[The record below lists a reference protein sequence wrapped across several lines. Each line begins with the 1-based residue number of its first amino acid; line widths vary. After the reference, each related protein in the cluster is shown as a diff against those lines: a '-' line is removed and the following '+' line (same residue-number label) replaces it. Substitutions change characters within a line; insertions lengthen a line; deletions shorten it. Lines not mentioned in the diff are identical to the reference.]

1 MMVQHLTANIRPYV
15 SEDLPALY
23 QVCLATGDSGN
34 DASHLYHDWKLI
46 GHIYAAP
53 YGVLS
58 PETAFVVE
66 DEFGVGGYIVGPHDT
81 RAFEREM
88 EAEWW
93 PELRTHYADPPE
105 PREDWTPDQRLASLI
120 HHPPHTPKRIC
131 EPYPAHLHINL
142 LPRLQA
148 KGIGRVLIRT
158 WLERMAAI
166 GIDQVH
172 LGVGLANER
181 AVRFYRAYGFREI
194 ERLPAPYNVIWFG
207 ISTGR

>member
-1 MMVQHLTANIRPYV
+1 MAQHSTAKIRPYV

-23 QVCLATGDSGN
+23 QVCLATGESGN
-34 DASHLYHDWKLI
+34 DASHIYRDWKLL

-81 RAFEREM
+81 QAFEHTLEVD
-88 EAEWW
+88 WW
-93 PELRTHYADPPE
+93 PELRTHYADPSGA
-105 PREDWTPDQRLASLI
+105 REFWTPDQRMAFLI
-120 HHPPHTPKRIC
+120 HHPPKTPKRIR

-142 LPRLQA
+142 LPRLQG

-158 WLERMAAI
+158 WLERIAAI
-166 GIDQVH
+166 GVEKAH
-172 LGVGLANER
+172 LGVGPANER
-181 AVRFYRAYGFREI
+181 AVRFYTAFGFHEI
-194 ERLPAPYNVIWFG
+194 ERLVKPYNVIWFG
-207 ISTGR
+207 ISCQR

>member
-1 MMVQHLTANIRPYV
+1 VQANIRPYV

-23 QVCLATGDSGN
+23 QVCLATGDAGN

-81 RAFEREM
+81 RSFEHEM
-88 EAEWW
+88 ESEWW

-105 PREDWTPDQRLASLI
+105 PRDDWTPDQRLSFLI
-120 HHPPHTPKRIC
+120 HHPPRTPKRIC

-148 KGIGRVLIRT
+148 KGVGRILIRA

-166 GIDQVH
+166 GVDKVH
-172 LGVGLANER
+172 LGVGPANER
-181 AVRFYRAYGFREI
+181 AVRFYRAFGFSEI

>member
-1 MMVQHLTANIRPYV
+1 MQANIRPYV

-23 QVCLATGDSGN
+23 QICLATGDAGN

-66 DEFGVGGYIVGPHDT
+66 DEFGVGGYIVGPPDT
-81 RAFEREM
+81 RSFEHEM
-88 EAEWW
+88 ESDWW

-105 PREDWTPDQRLASLI
+105 PRDDWTPDQRLSFLI
-120 HHPPHTPKRIC
+120 HHPPRTPKRIC

-148 KGIGRVLIRT
+148 KGVGRILIRA

-166 GIDQVH
+166 GVDKVH
-172 LGVGLANER
+172 LGVGPANER
-181 AVRFYRAYGFREI
+181 AVRFYRAFGFSEI

>member
-1 MMVQHLTANIRPYV
+1 MVQHLTANIRPYV

-23 QVCLATGDSGN
+23 QVCLATGDAGN
-34 DASHLYHDWKLI
+34 DASHLYRDWKLI

-88 EAEWW
+88 ESDWW

-105 PREDWTPDQRLASLI
+105 PRDEWTPDQRLAALI

-148 KGIGRVLIRT
+148 KGVGRVLIRT
-158 WLERMAAI
+158 WLERMAVI
-166 GIDQVH
+166 GIDNAH
-172 LGVGLANER
+172 LGVGPANER

>member
-1 MMVQHLTANIRPYV
+1 MQAKIRPYV

-23 QVCLATGDSGN
+23 QICLATGESGN
-34 DASHLYHDWKLI
+34 DASHLYNDWKLL

-81 RAFEREM
+81 QAFEHALEID
-88 EAEWW
+88 WW

-105 PREDWTPDQRLASLI
+105 PREFWTPDQRMSFLI
-120 HHPPHTPKRIC
+120 HHPPKTPKRIR

-142 LPRLQA
+142 LPRLQG

-158 WLERMAAI
+158 WLERIAAI
-166 GIDQVH
+166 GVDKAH
-172 LGVGLANER
+172 LGVGPANER
-181 AVRFYRAYGFREI
+181 AVRFYKAFGFHEI
-194 ERLPAPYNVIWFG
+194 ERLVKPYNVIWFG
-207 ISTGR
+207 ISCER

>member
-1 MMVQHLTANIRPYV
+1 MVQHLTANIRPYV
-15 SEDLPALY
+15 WEDLPALY
-23 QVCLATGDSGN
+23 QVCLATGDAGN
-34 DASHLYHDWKLI
+34 DASHIYRDWKLI

-81 RAFEREM
+81 RAFEHGM
-88 EAEWW
+88 EADWW

-105 PREDWTPDQRLASLI
+105 PRDDWTPDQRLSFLI

-131 EPYPAHLHINL
+131 EPFPAHLHINL

-158 WLERMAAI
+158 WLERVAAI
-166 GIDQVH
+166 GVDKAH
-172 LGVGLANER
+172 LGVGPANER
-181 AVRFYRAYGFREI
+181 AVRFYKAFGFHEI

>member
-1 MMVQHLTANIRPYV
+1 
-15 SEDLPALY
+15 
-23 QVCLATGDSGN
+23 
-34 DASHLYHDWKLI
+34 
-46 GHIYAAP
+46 
-53 YGVLS
+53 
-58 PETAFVVE
+58 
-66 DEFGVGGYIVGPHDT
+66 
-81 RAFEREM
+81 M
-88 EAEWW
+88 EADWW

-105 PREDWTPDQRLASLI
+105 PREDWTPDERLSFLI

-148 KGIGRVLIRT
+148 KGIGRVLIRI

-166 GIDQVH
+166 GVDKAH
-172 LGVGLANER
+172 LGVGPANER
-181 AVRFYRAYGFREI
+181 AVRFYRAFGFSEI

>member
-1 MMVQHLTANIRPYV
+1 MVQHLTANIRPYV

-23 QVCLATGDSGN
+23 QVCLATGDAGN
-34 DASHLYHDWKLI
+34 DASHLYRDWKLI

-81 RAFEREM
+81 RAFEHEM
-88 EAEWW
+88 ETNWW

-105 PREDWTPDQRLASLI
+105 PRDDWTPDQRLEFLI

-148 KGIGRVLIRT
+148 MGIGRVLIRT
-158 WLERMAAI
+158 WLERMAVI
-166 GIDQVH
+166 GVDKVH
-172 LGVGLANER
+172 LGVGPANER
-181 AVRFYRAYGFREI
+181 AVRFYHAFGFREI